1 MAFSAE
7 SKKVPG
13 TRSPDAMAEH
23 VRQKLLVAAVE
34 AKVPTIGALLRKAD
48 EDGSGS
54 LTYKE
59 FYTTLRKLLQL
70 TAAAVTDDAIRVSF
84 KAIDK
89 TGDGT
94 LSRHEFASYLRG
106 KRKKARPADEDAA
119 AEDDIKLAACLD
131 PSNRLAAEQNALRR
145 AERLAMVRRRL
156 KAAIKREG
164 LTLAAFFEQAD
175 LDRDGSWSPGE
186 LEALVRG
193 RLSMP
198 PRSCSDADIAL
209 LFRELDTGHD
219 ERLSV
224 EEMGRFL
231 EARADAAPTPNPA
244 PGAPPRRRRLD
255 DLAVPSPRKHADPG
269 GGGFVDALV
278 RGEATIRAG
287 KG

>member
-106 KRKKARPADEDAA
+106 
-119 AEDDIKLAACLD
+119 
-131 PSNRLAAEQNALRR
+131 
-145 AERLAMVRRRL
+145 
-156 KAAIKREG
+156 
-164 LTLAAFFEQAD
+164 
-175 LDRDGSWSPGE
+175 
-186 LEALVRG
+186 
-193 RLSMP
+193 
-198 PRSCSDADIAL
+198 
-209 LFRELDTGHD
+209 
-219 ERLSV
+219 
-224 EEMGRFL
+224 
-231 EARADAAPTPNPA
+231 
-244 PGAPPRRRRLD
+244 
-255 DLAVPSPRKHADPG
+255 
-269 GGGFVDALV
+269 
-278 RGEATIRAG
+278 
-287 KG
+287 